1 MARAVLLLHPDSR
14 GPVMFSQDSTH
25 DMWSFRCG
33 IHPRSGFSWHS
44 APTCFA
50 VSLLSPR
57 SRKFWSR
64 RLAVL
69 SSLTKPG
76 RFLHAPASETIA
88 GDVATVE
95 TAWPDPA
102 HHLSSATTP
111 DASWIGPAGLLPRAT
126 RGLLHARSSVQLY
139 WLRRLSHQD
148 HFQLIRWLVPGRCAT
163 TSWRPLSFAPSGR
176 LSLERWL
183 GDGDSGELRRDRDAK
198 RLSTEP
204 DKQLWRA

>member
-25 DMWSFRCG
+25 DLWSFRCG
-33 IHPRSGFSWHS
+33 IHQRSGFSWHS

-57 SRKFWSR
+57 SRKFWSW

-76 RFLHAPASETIA
+76 RFLHAPTSETIA

-95 TAWPDPA
+95 TAWPYPA
-102 HHLSSATTP
+102 QHLSAAATP
-111 DASWIGPAGLLPRAT
+111 DASLVGPAGLLPRAT
-126 RGLLHARSSVQLY
+126 RGLLHARSS
-139 WLRRLSHQD
+139 R
-148 HFQLIRWLVPGRCAT
+148 T
-163 TSWRPLSFAPSGR
+163 TLLAAEAQPSGSFPADQVVGTR
-176 LSLERWL
+176 AMRNN
-183 GDGDSGELRRDRDAK
+183 
-198 RLSTEP
+198 
-204 DKQLWRA
+204 QLASA